1 MNETKIISVTNDKGG
16 VGKTTTVHNFGYA
29 LMKKGY
35 RVLLVDFNAQC
46 DLTAELGIAEPDAEN
61 NTLCD
66 AMRPYIMDTDGF
78 LDTAE
83 CIRENPNGLDF
94 LPATQELADLET
106 LMIQA
111 YQREMILSSILQ
123 EIAGQYDFI
132 LIDCPGSLGQL
143 MVNALMASNEVIL
156 AAFPEKNSLAGL
168 SKIMNFIDQISRR
181 MHRKIQV
188 RGVLF
193 NRVDVRETDLNKLLK
208 DAKAHVKRE
217 LPFFNNW
224 IPKRVSVARAVEHA
238 ASIFEYEPS
247 SDAAIAYAKLANEY
261 LKQAGGEKR
270 NGKSA

>member
-1 MNETKIISVTNDKGG
+1 MSETKIISVTNDKGG

-66 AMRPYIMDTDGF
+66 AMRPYIMDTDDF
-78 LDTAE
+78 LETVE
-83 CIRENPNGLDF
+83 CIRTNPNGLDF

-143 MVNALMASNEVIL
+143 MVNAFLASNEVIL

-181 MHRKIQV
+181 MHREIRV

-193 NRVDVRETDLNKLLK
+193 NRVDVRETDLNKLLT
-208 DAKAHVKRE
+208 DAKAHVKRDI
-217 LPFFNNW
+217 PFFNNW

-261 LKQAGGEKR
+261 LKWTGGEKR